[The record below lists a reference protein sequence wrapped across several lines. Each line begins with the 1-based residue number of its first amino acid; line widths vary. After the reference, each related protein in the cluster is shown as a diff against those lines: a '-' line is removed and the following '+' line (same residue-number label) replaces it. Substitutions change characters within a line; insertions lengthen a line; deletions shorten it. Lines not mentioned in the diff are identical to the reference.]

1 MGYNLIMPLTPKQAA
16 FCREYLI
23 DLNATAAAKRAGYS
37 QATAHVQGPR
47 LLANVGV
54 AARIAELQKAAA
66 QRNEVTLDE
75 VIFMLRKSYED
86 AKVAKQHGPAVRAA
100 ELLGKTLG
108 MFRDRVLVDDMA
120 RLTDDQ
126 LIDALAKGD
135 PQREQAAR
143 VLLGPASFDVDG
155 EGSLDP
161 TEKTRH

>member
-1 MGYNLIMPLTPKQAA
+1 MTLTPRQAA

-37 QATAHVQGPR
+37 VATAKQQASR
-47 LLANVGV
+47 LLTNVNV
-54 AARIAELQKAAA
+54 AEHISELRQAAA

-75 VIFMLRKSYED
+75 VISMLRKSYDD
-86 AKVAKQHGPAVRAA
+86 AKAAKQHGPAVRAA

-126 LIDALAKGD
+126 LIDTLAKGD
-135 PQREQAAR
+135 PEREKAAR
-143 VLLGPASFDVDG
+143 LLLGPG
-155 EGSLDP
+155 EGFPEAD
-161 TEKTRH
+161 ETRH